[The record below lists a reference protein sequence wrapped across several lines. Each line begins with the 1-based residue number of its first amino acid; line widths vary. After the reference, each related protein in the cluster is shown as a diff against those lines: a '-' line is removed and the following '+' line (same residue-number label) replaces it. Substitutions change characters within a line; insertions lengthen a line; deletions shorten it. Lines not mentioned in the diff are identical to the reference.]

1 MRAGRAGPTRVDTA
15 LRHHGRVPTPSPQD
29 AVERELTRLLRR
41 FRRALSAYAVT
52 VHPSLDVAGYS
63 LLLAIVDAEAETGR
77 EDVRVAALEE
87 RLQLHKSTLSRGLS
101 GLEQLGMVQRVAD
114 PDDARARLVRL
125 APDGRQRLGRLQ
137 TQRLAVLARVLD
149 SWRFEDLTALGALLE
164 RLNTDLEQATA
175 TKSETAS
182 GPHGGP
188 RGGPRS
194 GPRSGPRVGDRGAGT
209 IG

>member
-1 MRAGRAGPTRVDTA
+1 
-15 LRHHGRVPTPSPQD
+15 VPTPSPQD

-63 LLLAIVDAEAETGR
+63 LLLAIVDAEGETER

-87 RLQLHKSTLSRGLS
+87 RLQLHKSTLSRGLA

-125 APDGRQRLGRLQ
+125 TADGRQRLGRLRN
-137 TQRLAVLARVLD
+137 QRLAVLARVLD
-149 SWRFEDLTALGALLE
+149 AWRVEDLTALGALLE
-164 RLNTDLEQATA
+164 RLNTDLEEATA
-175 TKSETAS
+175 TESESAS
-182 GPHGGP
+182 GP
-188 RGGPRS
+188 RGGPR
-194 GPRSGPRVGDRGAGT
+194 GGDRGAGT

>member
-1 MRAGRAGPTRVDTA
+1 M
-15 LRHHGRVPTPSPQD
+15 PTPSPQD

-87 RLQLHKSTLSRGLS
+87 RLQLHKSTLSRGLA

-175 TKSETAS
+175 TGSETAS